1 MKIHAFTVDMISR
14 AWDTKENTL
23 LLREPFVA
31 VEVWS
36 DLQTKF
42 VIIQTRFLILQTN
55 LVWIMTNLKV

>member
-1 MKIHAFTVDMISR
+1 MISR

-23 LLREPFVA
+23 LLRERFVS
-31 VEVWS
+31 VEVCS
-36 DLQTKF
+36 NLQTKF

>member
-1 MKIHAFTVDMISR
+1 MKIHALTVDMILR

-23 LLREPFVA
+23 LLREPLVA

-55 LVWIMTNLKV
+55 LV

>member
-1 MKIHAFTVDMISR
+1 MTVDMISR

-23 LLREPFVA
+23 LLREPFVS

-36 DLQTKF
+36 YLQTKF

>member
-1 MKIHAFTVDMISR
+1 MKIHALTVDMISR

-23 LLREPFVA
+23 LLREPLVS

-55 LVWIMTNLKV
+55 FVCMTTNLKI

>member
-1 MKIHAFTVDMISR
+1 MKIHALTVDMISR

-23 LLREPFVA
+23 LLREPFVS

-36 DLQTKF
+36 NLQTKF
-42 VIIQTRFLILQTN
+42 VIIKTRFWILQTN

>member
-1 MKIHAFTVDMISR
+1 MKIHALTVDMISR

-55 LVWIMTNLKV
+55 LV